1 MVGSIEELG
10 IPHSWMKHIMRV
22 KNDGVMRDDVQID
35 FITFTD
41 VLISSENV
49 WSILSPP
56 RAMGK

>member
-1 MVGSIEELG
+1 
-10 IPHSWMKHIMRV
+10 MKHIMRV

-56 RAMGK
+56 ELWVNRRSDSVL